1 MTTVLDLEAIAY
13 SVREEL
19 DEVHGYCWP
28 ASKTLK
34 KQLVIGTDAESHE
47 VSIEEVLVGSSGCR
61 HYVVAYPARYV
72 EDMDVDGR
80 IIIDITLD
88 QYSDENLDAGLV
100 KESVEDKID
109 LRPVY
114 IFRTKSDA
122 PYY

>member
-1 MTTVLDLEAIAY
+1 MVTVLDLESIAF
-13 SVREEL
+13 SVRDEL

-28 ASKTLK
+28 ASKSLK
-34 KQLVIGTDAESHE
+34 KQLVLYTEAESHE
-47 VSIEEVLVGSSGCR
+47 VDIEEVLVGSSGRR

-72 EDMDVDGR
+72 EEMDVDGR
-80 IIIDITLD
+80 IIIDVTLD

-100 KESVEDKID
+100 EESVEDEID

-114 IFRTKSDA
+114 IFRTKADA